1 MEWLAIGALAATVI
15 GLIGKFTNWTFSGV
29 KRYEHRIG
37 MIESKLKLL
46 EQRTETI
53 EDDILELKL
62 VVKEISGIKVEL
74 AQIKTILEVLER
86 KI

>member
-1 MEWLAIGALAATVI
+1 
-15 GLIGKFTNWTFSGV
+15 
-29 KRYEHRIG
+29 

-62 VVKEISGIKVEL
+62 VVKEISDIKVEL

>member
-1 MEWLAIGALAATVI
+1 
-15 GLIGKFTNWTFSGV
+15 
-29 KRYEHRIG
+29 

-53 EDDILELKL
+53 EDAILELKL
-62 VVKEISGIKVEL
+62 VVKEISDIKVEL

>member
-15 GLIGKFTNWTFSGV
+15 GLIVKFTNWTFSGV

-62 VVKEISGIKVEL
+62 VVKEISDIKVEL

>member
-46 EQRTETI
+46 EQRTET
-53 EDDILELKL
+53 
-62 VVKEISGIKVEL
+62 
-74 AQIKTILEVLER
+74 
-86 KI
+86 

>member
-1 MEWLAIGALAATVI
+1 
-15 GLIGKFTNWTFSGV
+15 
-29 KRYEHRIG
+29 

-62 VVKEISGIKVEL
+62 LVKEISDIKGR
-74 AQIKTILEVLER
+74 ASTN
-86 KI
+86 